1 VLNTIN
7 VVSSNP
13 AQAICEKVCQ
23 WLATGQ
29 WFSPGTPI
37 SSTNKTDSHD
47 ISEILLKVALNTI
60 IQTKP
65 VMLQL
70 VIYHILIKHLTPYI
84 SALVKQLL
92 SYLIDWMHPLSL
104 CYYLIDWMHPLSL
117 CYNDF
122 TTCTMKLSSFQFL
135 WDFVLIRT
143 FLVSFFLLWVF
154 NCHRLSIFH
163 ISLSF
168 NQIE

>member
-122 TTCTMKLSSFQFL
+122 TTCTMKLSSFQFCGISSWFEL
-135 WDFVLIRT
+135 FLFLFFFCGSSIVTDWVYFIFLYPSIR
-143 FLVSFFLLWVF
+143 
-154 NCHRLSIFH
+154 
-163 ISLSF
+163 
-168 NQIE
+168 

>member
-1 VLNTIN
+1 MLNTIN

-104 CYYLIDWMHPLSL
+104 CY
-117 CYNDF
+117 NDF

>member
-1 VLNTIN
+1 MIRFIQGLET
-7 VVSSNP
+7 
-13 AQAICEKVCQ
+13 CR
-23 WLATGQ
+23 
-29 WFSPGTPI
+29 WFSPSTPI

-70 VIYHILIKHLTPYI
+70 VIYHILIMHLTPYI

-92 SYLIDWMHPLSL
+92 GDLIDWMHA
-104 CYYLIDWMHPLSL
+104 LSL
-117 CYNDF
+117 CYNDS
-122 TTCTMKLSSFQFL
+122 TTCTMKLSSFRFL

-143 FLVSFFLLWVF
+143 FLVSYFLLWVF
-154 NCHRLSIFH
+154 NCLRLTIFH
-163 ISLSF
+163 ISLFFKSDRI
-168 NQIE
+168 N